1 MPNKQKSIT
10 SPKRYTMK
18 QISLWIILLLVQ
30 LSVFAQKDETIVK
43 IDKVEYSSIEFDY
56 HYRKNAKILDQRESP
71 QMYLERFIDYKLKLA
86 EALRLKLD
94 TVNNFLTEFQNYKL
108 SLSNKHNAQGIIRDS
123 LVHIA
128 YKRLN
133 EARNVSIIT
142 ILAPEGSDTVR
153 AFKRADSLYQALRKG
168 ASFADL
174 ATTKSEDMALKP
186 KKGNIGYI
194 TGNMLPIQLE
204 NVLYTLKKGEFSAPI
219 RTQKGYHIFRVN
231 DITINPGEMRIA
243 HIVKFFGT
251 DSTQNKARLDSMMLI
266 HKEIKEGADFVKL
279 AIMYSDDETVKETK
293 AELPWFKINQVL
305 P

>member
-174 ATTKSEDMALKP
+174 ATTKSE
-186 KKGNIGYI
+186 
-194 TGNMLPIQLE
+194 E
-204 NVLYTLKKGEFSAPI
+204 
-219 RTQKGYHIFRVN
+219 TQKRQYWLYHRQYAANSTRECIVHSQKRRIFSPN
-231 DITINPGEMRIA
+231 TYAKG
-243 HIVKFFGT
+243 
-251 DSTQNKARLDSMMLI
+251 
-266 HKEIKEGADFVKL
+266 
-279 AIMYSDDETVKETK
+279 
-293 AELPWFKINQVL
+293 LPYISCKRHHH
-305 P
+305 